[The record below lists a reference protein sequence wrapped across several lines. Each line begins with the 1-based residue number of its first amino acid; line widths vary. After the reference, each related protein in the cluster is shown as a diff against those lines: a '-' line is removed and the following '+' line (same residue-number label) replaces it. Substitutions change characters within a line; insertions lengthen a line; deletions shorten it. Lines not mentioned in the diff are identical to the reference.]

1 MKKHE
6 QHFALHTYRMH
17 DSQGQSKFSPYWCL
31 IESPSRI
38 SSFHLAL
45 CESLLQTSH
54 AAAAPSPLKG
64 KRDVDTSTEAVP
76 NTGKRGGGGG
86 GGGAVQTTL
95 TVRVIRQAQETMMKC
110 SIIAVINSISRSSSP
125 RSVPFPLAA
134 GREWGL

>member
-45 CESLLQTSH
+45 CEPLLQTSH

-64 KRDVDTSTEAVP
+64 KRDVDASTEAAP
-76 NTGKRGGGGG
+76 NAGKKMG